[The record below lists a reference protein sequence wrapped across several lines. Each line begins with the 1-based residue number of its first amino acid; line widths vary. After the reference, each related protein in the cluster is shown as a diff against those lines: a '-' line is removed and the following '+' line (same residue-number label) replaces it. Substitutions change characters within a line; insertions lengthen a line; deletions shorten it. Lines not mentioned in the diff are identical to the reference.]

1 MFNCMFI
8 CSYTKIK
15 NSFIFKKKKKKKG
28 RSSSIVVSGT
38 DVRRPRGQLSKGV
51 FGPSRA
57 VDFELEIGAV
67 LGGPSNQL
75 GEAVELSAAEDRIF
89 GYCLLNDWSARDIQS
104 WEMVPLGPFNGK
116 NWATTVSAWI
126 VSAEAMEP
134 WVSFFVFCFVFI
146 FFSVLMRGQ
155 KKTHS
160 FFSISLLR
168 PPPLPNPPPLK
179 TKKTK

>member
-1 MFNCMFI
+1 M
-8 CSYTKIK
+8 
-15 NSFIFKKKKKKKG
+15 
-28 RSSSIVVSGT
+28 
-38 DVRRPRGQLSKGV
+38 
-51 FGPSRA
+51 
-57 VDFELEIGAV
+57 

-134 WVSFFVFCFVFI
+134 WVSYIYFNFFLRFLFC
-146 FFSVLMRGQ
+146 
-155 KKTHS
+155 
-160 FFSISLLR
+160 
-168 PPPLPNPPPLK
+168 
-179 TKKTK
+179 